1 MRVERLVNLPLR
13 RMIDEMILGRDVEY
27 QRVGDRMR
35 LVQHLVDHNAIIAD
49 RRVDIGARGGH
60 IGEAAAEAEADAS
73 DPVDSLAAQ
82 PVDRRLAMLDHV
94 VGVIMA
100 EIAERL
106 MECEIGIASLRR
118 TGSQDVE
125 NLGGGESLKTK

>member
-35 LVQHLVDHNAIIAD
+35 IVQHLVDHKAIIAD
-49 RRVDIGARGGH
+49 RSVDIGARGGH

-73 DPVDSLAAQ
+73 EPVDSLAAQ
-82 PVDRRLAMLDHV
+82 PVDRRLDIIAPV
-94 VGVIMA
+94 AGVILA

-106 MECEIGIASLRR
+106 PDFGLDIGGELDSGGGGTEDEIGTAH
-118 TGSQDVE
+118 
-125 NLGGGESLKTK
+125 